1 MPDSVQNR
9 KTYDFKSVGELDL
22 DVAATTRQNR
32 IDAVRMPVGIKTPLQ
47 LSPESDTLF
56 KMNTNLFDQLSD
68 NLKNLIMTNHGE
80 RLGFYDFGANLMEL
94 CFELGSES
102 ADKAAIQRIK
112 VAVSKYMP
120 FIQLETFEAIVDR
133 YDNEHTAKIGVR
145 ITYSVPRLTQKKR
158 QIEVILYVA
167 G

>member
-22 DVAATTRQNR
+22 DVSDRARQNR
-32 IDAVRMPVGIKTPLQ
+32 IDAVSLPIGIKTPLQ
-47 LSPESDTLF
+47 LSPEADTLF
-56 KMNTNLFDQLSD
+56 KMNTRLLDQVSD
-68 NLKNLIMTNHGE
+68 NLRNLIMTNHGE

-94 CFELGSES
+94 CFELGSEG
-102 ADKAAIQRIK
+102 ADKAAIHRIRK
-112 VAVSKYMP
+112 AVSKYMP
-120 FIQLETFEAIVDR
+120 FVTLETFEPIVDR

-145 ITYSVPRLTQKKR
+145 VTYSVPRLTQKKK